1 MKNKTLRGL
10 LRLAAFGLCF
20 VPVLLFANTF
30 LIKTDTYARLT
41 LAEMKQRSDIDM
53 VFVGSSIVRDHF
65 NAEMITKETEM
76 CIRDRYWGYIS
87 RKQALIF
94 IVSYSNKTVS
104 FPVSDS

>member
-41 LAEMKQRSDIDM
+41 LAEMKQRSDI
-53 VFVGSSIVRDHF
+53 VVRSSVPPSC
-65 NAEMITKETEM
+65 AT
-76 CIRDRYWGYIS
+76 IS
-87 RKQALIF
+87 TPR
-94 IVSYSNKTVS
+94 
-104 FPVSDS
+104 

>member
-53 VFVGSSIVRDHF
+53 VFVG
-65 NAEMITKETEM
+65 
-76 CIRDRYWGYIS
+76 
-87 RKQALIF
+87 
-94 IVSYSNKTVS
+94 
-104 FPVSDS
+104 